1 MLYDWKTHNM
11 NQDVINFIQTI
22 LPALVTGAVFYGNVK
37 ARLDN
42 IEANIKSSHEI
53 AERLARLEEKIQ
65 MFLDQ
70 NKQR

>member
-1 MLYDWKTHNM
+1 M
-11 NQDVINFIQTI
+11 NEDVINFVQTI
-22 LPALVTGAVFYGNVK
+22 LPALVTSAVFYGNVK

-42 IEANIKSSHEI
+42 IESNIKSSHEI

-65 MFLDQ
+65 IFIDQ